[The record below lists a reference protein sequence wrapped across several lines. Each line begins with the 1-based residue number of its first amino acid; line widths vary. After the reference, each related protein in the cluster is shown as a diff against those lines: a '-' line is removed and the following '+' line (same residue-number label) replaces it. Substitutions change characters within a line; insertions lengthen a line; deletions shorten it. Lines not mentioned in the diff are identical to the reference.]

1 MLNMCRPSLTKLA
14 KPQEQ
19 VVRWPVLGEEKVEV
33 VPGSGEVIQRHTGK
47 NKIV

>member
-1 MLNMCRPSLTKLA
+1 MLNMCQPPLTKLA
-14 KPQEQ
+14 NSQEQ
-19 VVRWPVLGEEKVEV
+19 VVRWPVLGEEKIKV